1 MSVAELRQEHI
12 DFQSKLYE
20 SSNPTRRWLHNARR
34 DWVMRALNQVTPSQP
49 HFYEIGIGCG
59 IYTSLMA
66 QRGMVFAVDINQSF
80 VDAANMMPNVV
91 AQAADITKDAFDPTH
106 DVALCSEVLE
116 HVPDSASALK
126 NIVAS
131 LKPGGYLIL
140 TTPNSYSTVELT
152 ARLLSF
158 GPIVK
163 LARWIYGESVD
174 DLGHINRMTRTQL
187 RAQIDAAGFEVIR
200 QENIAF
206 YIPGVAEFMGETGTQ
221 ICKWFARTLAGT
233 RFSGLLWTQ
242 CWVLRRPK
250 V

>member
-1 MSVAELRQEHI
+1 MAE
-12 DFQSKLYE
+12 
-20 SSNPTRRWLHNARR
+20 
-34 DWVMRALNQVTPSQP
+34 
-49 HFYEIGIGCG
+49 
-59 IYTSLMA
+59 
-66 QRGMVFAVDINQSF
+66 RGKVFAVDINPSF
-80 VDAANMMPNVV
+80 VDAANAMPNVV
-91 AQAADITKDAFDPTH
+91 AQVADITMDAFDPVH

-126 NIVAS
+126 NIFAS
-131 LKPGGYLIL
+131 LKPGGYLVL

-206 YIPGVAEFMGETGTQ
+206 YLPGVAEFMGEAGTR
-221 ICKWFARTLAGT
+221 ICQWFAQALAGT
-233 RFSGLLWTQ
+233 RLSGLLWTQ

-250 V
+250 A